1 MKKIIS
7 VILTFVI
14 MLSMITIVQAADFS
28 GGGYNFVCADG
39 GRYLNVYAGKDAD
52 GTNVCVWERDGS
64 PEQSYTISA
73 CGDGKY
79 KLYPACSSSRVID
92 VNRGN
97 SYNNPLRTGLNV
109 DLWRTN
115 DAPAQEF
122 YITHVGN
129 NLYKIGLAALSGHVL
144 QANSPNKNNGNVT
157 LERYNGASNQHWKIL
172 KNGSQVTE
180 PCTHSRTYV
189 DNEKTTIEQ
198 KDENMHSIIKTYD
211 KLCSD
216 CGKKVESNQ
225 KDSKIE
231 AHNLVKNKCKSCG
244 YEIVVEEPKEIDKKC
259 THSNTYN
266 ELKKE
271 SFNQKDDAYHTIS
284 SFYDTYCSE
293 CNDLIKQ
300 DEVKTKDEKHELSNN
315 VCIKC
320 DYKVAD
326 SKDEECK
333 HTNTFRNKL
342 DINCKYTAKNSEKH
356 IITEY
361 FNLACSDCNSIVKEK
376 IQETYE
382 ENHNIETGK
391 CLCGYKEPK
400 REKTVNDGLY
410 NIKNVA
416 SGYMMNVYAGKDANG
431 TKVTV
436 WENDFSNDQKV
447 YISYQGDGKYLLKYN
462 ASKSGRV
469 IDVNRGESLSASID
483 IGDRIDIW
491 TADDSD
497 AQLFYINDCGDGE
510 YTFELV
516 HKPGS
521 VIAPSGID
529 TARTNG
535 SQLVLAENKNADYQ
549 RWSLIST
556 NTIRKT
562 AYVYNTDGLRL
573 NIRSSYNSN
582 SSIVSKIPE
591 YATITVVGE
600 KISGFYPIEYNGY
613 TGYAHCDY
621 ITFSV
626 PQREE
631 KITAWV
637 YKTGND
643 NLNVRSAAVIT
654 SGNIIGK
661 FSPNQQIT
669 VLGKTVQNGFYKVKY
684 GSQTG
689 YVSAAYVSFTK
700 PVVTKPSSSTS
711 SNSSS
716 SSIANSAINNAQA
729 SASKGIG
736 KVNFVKANVE
746 VWKTTLDAKRQAAEA
761 VYAVIDS
768 VNIRTG
774 IQKALGCTT
783 VAVATLSP
791 SKLYGVFDEDAV
803 FGVLSFVVSNE
814 YYMSAKASHDNFNR
828 QCKNISNET
837 QATKTFEYFR
847 EALAYYN
854 AVIESNIDT
863 VREYSSRANYTKNML
878 NTFFLSVADSAI
890 PASEVKTLQK
900 VCNATMTT
908 GQILNTVKN
917 NGMGIRAIRST
928 RTQWNNIWAKVK

>member
-1 MKKIIS
+1 M
-7 VILTFVI
+7 

-28 GGGYNFVCADG
+28 GSGYNFVCADG

-52 GTNVCVWERDGS
+52 GTNVCVWEKDGS
-64 PEQSYTISA
+64 PEQNYTISA
-73 CGDGKY
+73 CGGGKY

-97 SYNNPLRTGLNV
+97 SYNNPLRAGLNV

-115 DAPAQEF
+115 DDPAQEF

-129 NLYKIGLAALSGHVL
+129 NLYKIELASLSGHVL
-144 QANSPNKNNGNVT
+144 QANSPNKNNGNVS
-157 LERYNGASNQHWKIL
+157 LERYTGASNQHWKIL
-172 KNGSQVTE
+172 KNGTQVTE
-180 PCTHSRTYV
+180 PCTHKNISNK
-189 DNEKTTIEQ
+189 NEKSTTEQ
-198 KDENMHSIIKTYD
+198 KNDDMHTVIKTYD
-211 KLCSD
+211 KVCND
-216 CGKKVESNQ
+216 CGRTIESNV
-225 KDSKIE
+225 KETKTEKHVI
-231 AHNLVKNKCKSCG
+231 VKNKCKNCG
-244 YEIVVEEPKEIDKKC
+244 YEIVVEEPKETDKKC

-271 SFNQKDDAYHTIS
+271 SFNQKDDTYHTTS
-284 SFYDTYCSE
+284 SFCDTYCSE

-320 DYKVAD
+320 DYKVTD
-326 SKDEECK
+326 TKDEECK

-342 DINCKYTAKNSEKH
+342 DINSKYTTKNSEKH
-356 IITEY
+356 IVTEY
-361 FNLACSDCNSIVKEK
+361 FNLSCSDCNSIIKEK
-376 IQETYE
+376 IQEDYE
-382 ENHNIETGK
+382 ENHSIENGK
-391 CLCGYKEPK
+391 CICGYKGPK
-400 REKTVNDGLY
+400 RGKTVNDGLY

-447 YISYQGDGKYLLKYN
+447 YISYQGDGTYLLKYN

-491 TADDSD
+491 TADDPE
-497 AQLFYINDCGDGE
+497 AQLFYINDCGNGE

-521 VIAPSGID
+521 VIAPSGVD
-529 TARTNG
+529 ASRTNG
-535 SQLVLAENKNADYQ
+535 SQLVLTEDKGVNYQ
-549 RWSLIST
+549 KWNLINT

-573 NIRSSYNSN
+573 NIRSSYSAN

-600 KISGFYPIEYNGY
+600 KISGFYPVEYNGY
-613 TGYAHCDY
+613 DGYAHSDY

-626 PQREE
+626 PQKEE

-637 YKTGND
+637 YQTGSD
-643 NLNVRSAAVIT
+643 NLNVRSAAIIA

-669 VLGKTVQNGFYKVKY
+669 VLGRTVQNGFYKVKY
-684 GSQTG
+684 GNQTG
-689 YVSAAYVSFTK
+689 YVSAAYVTFIK

-711 SNSSS
+711 STTSSTNAS
-716 SSIANSAINNAQA
+716 NNAINSAQS
-729 SASKGIG
+729 SASQGIG

-746 VWKTTLDAKRQAAEA
+746 VWKTTLEAKRQAADA

-768 VNIRTG
+768 VNIRTA
-774 IQKALGCTT
+774 IQKTLGCST

-803 FGVLSFVVSNE
+803 FGVLSFVISNE

-828 QCKNISNET
+828 QYKNISTEA

-854 AVIESNIDT
+854 AVIESNMDT
-863 VREYSSRANYTKNML
+863 VREYSSKANYTKNML

-890 PASEVKTLQK
+890 PTSEFKTLQT

-917 NGMGIRAIRST
+917 NGMGIKAIRST